1 MDDETRLDPRQAAER
16 LGVAPYTI
24 RSWRRK
30 GVGPEYV
37 KIGGRFYYTEKQ
49 IADYIRSRTVTR

>member
-1 MDDETRLDPRQAAER
+1 MSDETRLNPREAAER

-30 GVGPEYV
+30 GVGPEYT
-37 KIGGRFYYTEKQ
+37 KIGGRFYYTTKQ
-49 IADYIRSRTVTR
+49 LDDYLRSQTVTR

>member
-1 MDDETRLDPRQAAER
+1 MSDETRLDPRQAAER

-30 GVGPEYV
+30 GVGPEYT
-37 KIGGRFYYTEKQ
+37 KIGGRYYYTETQ
-49 IADYIRSRTVTR
+49 IANYLKSRTVTR